1 MSTSTPEYDTVI
13 IGGGPAGLT
22 AAQALTR
29 YRHRSLVVESPY
41 PPRNQASRGAHGM
54 IGLDCA
60 TPAEV
65 RDRAWREL
73 NHYGLA
79 ELRRTTADDVVPL
92 PEGGFRVR
100 LADGTAAWAR
110 TVLLATGVR
119 DLHPEGVEG
128 FEECWGRTVI
138 HCPFCIGRE
147 NADRSWAVIA
157 DDPDYAVM
165 AGTAFRAW
173 SGDVIAI
180 APLDMDRADQVRRTL
195 QEAGSDLVQGDIA
208 RLHHHNG
215 DLHTVE
221 LADGTRIA
229 RQTLLW
235 PPSQEQVP
243 LVRRLTTTL
252 GLVRDDDGFVTV
264 DATRRTSVP
273 GLYAA
278 GDLTTQW
285 ERGAIEAAAA
295 GAAAAGAIHFA
306 GLH

>member
-1 MSTSTPEYDTVI
+1 MSTPEYDTVI

-29 YRHRSLVVESPY
+29 YRHRSLVVESPH
-41 PPRNQASRGAHGM
+41 PPRNQASRGVHGM
-54 IGLDCA
+54 IGLDGA

-73 NHYGLA
+73 HHYGLA
-79 ELRRTTADDVVPL
+79 ELRRTTADDVVPF
-92 PEGGFRVR
+92 PGGGFRVR

-138 HCPFCIGRE
+138 HCPFCIGWE
-147 NADRSWAVIA
+147 NADRSWAVLA
-157 DDPDYAVM
+157 DDPDYAAM

-180 APLDMDRADQVRRTL
+180 APLGMDRADQVRRTL

-235 PPSQEQVP
+235 SPPQEQVP
-243 LVRRLTTTL
+243 LVRRLANTL
-252 GLVRDDDGFVTV
+252 GLARDDDGFVTV
-264 DATRRTSVP
+264 DDARRTSVP

-278 GDLTTQW
+278 GDLTTRW
-285 ERGAIEAAAA
+285 EQGAIEAAAA